1 MVARSSLH
9 LFDILYFF
17 FFFLLVS
24 GLCAAMVRSK
34 CRNTVMGAQER
45 ARWGFIVLYYFAL
58 SFPFM
63 AYEIQL

>member
-1 MVARSSLH
+1 MC
-9 LFDILYFF
+9 
-17 FFFLLVS
+17 
-24 GLCAAMVRSK
+24 GNGSK